1 MRHFQHL
8 RAGAAPIPGFGIF
21 QLVRIPTASMKKQL
35 TLLLQGLLLMA
46 LMLYLAGCAAV
57 KQPQPISPPSATAY
71 VSPPAVEEESGGL
84 SRGLKYAPPA
94 VPESPATFNSD
105 KVSSPESRKKSR
117 SGLAT
122 QKGNEQLDQL
132 NVTYFYR
139 KRTGSPDAVDSFHY
153 NDGAGAKAMADA
165 LGGGRKKS
173 GDFEMAG
180 GRLKVALRRGDW
192 SSSTLD
198 HYDAGDRRIVIGDSG
213 GSYRISMKNRTN
225 RTLEIVASV
234 DGLDVM
240 SGQPA
245 STENHGYV
253 LPPKSEMDIKGF
265 RSGDDHDRVRQFV
278 FGSVDSSA
286 AAASGAGM
294 ARNVGVIGFAV
305 YEEDE
310 VRAKLARLVE
320 SQKRAAAIA
329 FPVRGG

>member
-1 MRHFQHL
+1 
-8 RAGAAPIPGFGIF
+8 
-21 QLVRIPTASMKKQL
+21 MKKQL
-35 TLLLQGLLLMA
+35 ALLIQGLLLMA

-57 KQPQPISPPSATAY
+57 KQPEPMSPPSATAY
-71 VSPPAVEEESGGL
+71 VSPPAVEESGGL
-84 SRGLKYAPPA
+84 SRGLGYAPPA
-94 VPESPATFNSD
+94 VPESPAALHSD
-105 KVSSPESRKKSR
+105 KASSPEARKKSR

-132 NVTYFYR
+132 NVTHFYR
-139 KRTGSPDAVDSFHY
+139 KLTGSPDAVDSFHY

-180 GRLKVALRRGDW
+180 GRLEVALRRGGW
-192 SSSTLD
+192 PSTTLD

-213 GSYRISMKNRTN
+213 GSYRISVKNRTN

-240 SGQPA
+240 SGRPA
-245 STENHGYV
+245 STGNHGYV

-265 RSGDDHDRVRQFV
+265 RSEDDHDRVREFV

-286 AAASGAGM
+286 AAAAGM
-294 ARNVGVIGFAV
+294 GRNVGVIGFAV

-310 VRAKLARLVE
+310 AQAKLARLVE

-329 FPVRGG
+329 FPVGR